1 MRGCASSQ
9 FRFFKDWYCSYLVK
23 QTQVPNFPKLSL
35 ISTNLSVKFKWQP
48 NGLTKAPNLKQNYR
62 CCSNYV
68 RSSANSKR
76 TFHSF
81 LATNRC
87 FRFRIKNRLEMSGR
101 KKPSLAR
108 TEKVSGT
115 QKSGNFFSVSD
126 ETSRDEVVRDWQAIA
141 KIVLTR
147 ITETLR
153 SEHIDAYTF
162 MNRIGRFYN
171 MTDMTFTDKLAGSK
185 IDSQTKQIF
194 TRTSNPSG
202 KWWEKATGITRPN
215 NVCLTIFMDGVKL
228 ASNDPFIVMNSHH
241 AYETYI
247 RVFIEQQQMEKN
259 SLA

>member
-1 MRGCASSQ
+1 MLGHQLILKEHFIVFWPRTDVFVFELKIGWKCLAEKNQ
-9 FRFFKDWYCSYLVK
+9 AWLEPKKFREPKKVETFF
-23 QTQVPNFPKLSL
+23 
-35 ISTNLSVKFKWQP
+35 
-48 NGLTKAPNLKQNYR
+48 R
-62 CCSNYV
+62 C
-68 RSSANSKR
+68 
-76 TFHSF
+76 
-81 LATNRC
+81 
-87 FRFRIKNRLEMSGR
+87 
-101 KKPSLAR
+101 
-108 TEKVSGT
+108 
-115 QKSGNFFSVSD
+115 
-126 ETSRDEVVRDWQAIA
+126 RDEVVRDWQAIA